1 LFSLNFVPTKV
12 IKNPS
17 RLVEFLDQGKLRPG
31 LIVREQGERL
41 ALLQPDGREKL
52 IHRDL
57 VLLRHSDRAAVEPAT
72 LAAAVAELEQE
83 RTRLSAELDLKLL
96 WEVVREQGRGFSAE
110 ELAELFFGRRA
121 PIATSV
127 VLEALLNDRLYFTR
141 RHLEFSAE
149 SAERVERLRVQHER
163 LRLKSESSRK
173 TLSLLRAAL
182 SQEAITAEEAK
193 PLAVQL
199 CAYLENPHT
208 RSSELTAQ
216 LTQTAP
222 DLNPAE
228 AAYEILERLGQ
239 APAQP
244 RFAAVGALPS
254 GFAETVLNEAQTVN
268 APQYPAANRMLA
280 VSIDDEETVEIDDAL
295 SCEPM
300 TDGGLRVLIHIAL
313 VAALVPKGG
322 AMDREAASRATTVY
336 LPETTVRMLPDAV
349 SCDKASLIAGLPRA
363 VLTTEV
369 HLGADASVL
378 DFRIYPSMNV
388 VSSRL
393 TYHQADQLLAN
404 APAGEQTATMLRALA
419 AMGNL
424 LRERRRRAGALLIA
438 RRESKIRVRGEKIE
452 LEVID
457 TAAPSRLMVAEY
469 MVLANHLAA
478 RFAAENQLELIYR
491 TQPSMGSELA
501 NQHPRLSLFPAF
513 HAGIGLP
520 CYAQVSSPIRRYA
533 DLVLQRQVL
542 GALEGRPSPVYRS
555 EELLA
560 VLASAESADAEAKEL
575 ERRAKRYWS
584 LRWLAELPQHG
595 PLTALVWREGA
606 SAELADSAIRGT
618 LRGAPNLPNQAKIL
632 VRPVTIDPLRGWL
645 ALEYA
650 GPAPA

>member
-1 LFSLNFVPTKV
+1 MPTKP
-12 IKNPS
+12 IKNLS
-17 RLVEFLDQGKLRPG
+17 CLVEFLDQGRLRPG

-57 VLLRHSDRAAVEPAT
+57 VLLRHSDRGAVEPAT
-72 LAAAVAELEQE
+72 LAAAVAEMEQE
-83 RTRLSAELDLKLL
+83 RARLSAELDLKLL
-96 WEVVREQGRGFSAE
+96 WEVVHEQGRAFSAQ
-110 ELAELFFGRRA
+110 ELAELFFGRRWA
-121 PIATSV
+121 IATSV

-141 RHLEFSAE
+141 RHLEFIAE
-149 SAERVERLRVQHER
+149 SAERVERLRVQQER

-182 SQEAITAEEAK
+182 AQELLAAEEAA
-193 PLAVQL
+193 PLAAQL
-199 CAYLENPHT
+199 RAYLENPNT

-216 LTQTAP
+216 LNQVAP

-244 RFAAVGALPS
+244 RFAAVGALPR
-254 GFAETVLNEAQTVN
+254 GFTTAALNEAETVT
-268 APQYPAANRMLA
+268 APEYPGAEPLVT

-295 SCEPM
+295 SCEPLA
-300 TDGGLRVLIHIAL
+300 DGSLRVLIHIAL
-313 VAALVPKGG
+313 LAAWVPKDG
-322 AMDREAASRATTVY
+322 AMDREAAARATTVY

-349 SCDKASLIAGLPRA
+349 SCGKASLIAGQPRE

-369 HLGADASVL
+369 HLGPDASL
-378 DFRIYPSMNV
+378 KGFRIYPSTIV

-393 TYHQADQLLAN
+393 TYHQADQLLAL
-404 APAGEQTATMLRALA
+404 APAGDETATMLRALA
-419 AMGNL
+419 AMADS
-424 LRERRRRAGALLIA
+424 LREQRRRAGAMLIA
-438 RRESKIRVRGEKIE
+438 RRETKIRVRGEEIE

-478 RFAAENQLELIYR
+478 RFAAENQVELIYR
-491 TQPSMGSELA
+491 TQPSFGGDFA

-520 CYAQVSSPIRRYA
+520 CYAQLSSPIRRYA
-533 DLVLQRQVL
+533 DLVLQRQLL
-542 GALEGRPSPVYRS
+542 GAIEGRPAPVYHS
-555 EELLA
+555 EELLT
-560 VLASAESADAEAKEL
+560 VLANAESADAEAKEL
-575 ERRAKRYWS
+575 ERRAKRYWA
-584 LRWLAELPQHG
+584 LRLLARLPLET

-606 SAELADSAIRGT
+606 SAELADYAIRGT
-618 LRGAPNLPNQAKIL
+618 LRGAPNLPNQAKVL
-632 VRPVTIDPLRGWL
+632 VRPLTVDPLRGWL

-650 GPAPA
+650 GPAPS

>member
-1 LFSLNFVPTKV
+1 VPTKA
-12 IKNPS
+12 IKSVS

-57 VLLRHSDRAAVEPAT
+57 VLLRHSDRSAVEPAT
-72 LAAAVAELEQE
+72 LAAAVTELEQE
-83 RTRLSAELDLKLL
+83 RARLSAELDLKLL
-96 WEVVREQGRGFSAE
+96 WEVVHEQGRVFSAE

-121 PIATSV
+121 PVATSV
-127 VLEALLNDRLYFTR
+127 VLEALLNDRLYFSR

-149 SAERVERLRVQHER
+149 SAERVERLRVQNER

-173 TLSLLRAAL
+173 TLGLLRAAL
-182 SQEAITAEEAK
+182 AQEAIAAEEAA
-193 PLAVQL
+193 PLAAQL
-199 CAYLENPHT
+199 RAYLENPHT

-216 LTQTAP
+216 LTQSAP

-228 AAYEILERLGQ
+228 AAYEILERLGH

-254 GFAETVLNEAQTVN
+254 GFTAAVLKEAQTVS
-268 APQYPAANRMLA
+268 APQYPAADRMVT

-295 SCEPM
+295 SCEP
-300 TDGGLRVLIHIAL
+300 TAEGGLRVLIHIAL
-313 VAALVPKGG
+313 VAAWVPKEG
-322 AMDREAASRATTVY
+322 AIDREAASRATTVY

-349 SCDKASLIAGLPRA
+349 SCDQASLIAGLPRA

-369 HLGADASVL
+369 QLGPDASL
-378 DFRIYPSMNV
+378 QAFRIYPSTTV

-393 TYHQADQLLAN
+393 TYHQADELLAG
-404 APAGEQTATMLRALA
+404 APADDETATTLRALA
-419 AMGNL
+419 AMADL

-438 RRESKIRVRGEKIE
+438 RRETKIRVHGENVE

-478 RFAAENQLELIYR
+478 RFAAENRIELIYR
-491 TQPSMGSELA
+491 TQPSMGGELA

-542 GALEGRPSPVYRS
+542 GTLEGRAAPLYRS

-560 VLASAESADAEAKEL
+560 VLANAESAAAEAKEL
-575 ERRAKRYWS
+575 ERRAKRYWA
-584 LRWLAELPQHG
+584 LRWLAGLPDHG

-606 SAELADSAIRGT
+606 SAELVASAIRGT
-618 LRGAPNLPNQAKIL
+618 LRGAPNLPNQARIL